1 MGVSRASSPRFRNMN
16 KLPGSGWTRDKEI
29 LTLDLYFRHGR
40 RALSA
45 NHPEV
50 TSLARAIGKKPS
62 AVNMRMGNIVAC
74 DPDNPNKG
82 FVKVTKQTKSLWDE
96 FAHDEPR
103 LRRAASAIRRKHG
116 LAEDG

>member
-1 MGVSRASSPRFRNMN
+1 M
-16 KLPGSGWTRDKEI
+16 LPGSGWTRDKEI

-40 RALSA
+40 RSLSA

-50 TSLARAIGKKPS
+50 INLASVIGKKPS

-74 DPDNPNKG
+74 DPDNPSRG
-82 FVKVTKQTKSLWDE
+82 LVKITKQTKSLWDE

-103 LRRAASAIRRKHG
+103 LLRTANAIRIKYG
-116 LAEDG
+116 LDEDG

>member
-1 MGVSRASSPRFRNMN
+1 MRASRAFSPRLGNMN
-16 KLPGSGWTRDKEI
+16 MLPGSGWSRDKEI

-40 RALSA
+40 RTLSP

-50 TSLARAIGKKPS
+50 AGLARVIGKKPS
-62 AVNMRMGNIVAC
+62 AVNMRMGNFVAC

-82 FVKVTKQTKSLWDE
+82 LVKVTKQTKSLWDE

-103 LRRAASAIRRKHG
+103 LRRAASAIRRKCG
-116 LAEDG
+116 LDGE